1 MTSTNFSIRVSKIKR
16 LIKWAA
22 LLSVI
27 YAASLTYLIIDLTTP
42 AEVAIVEAPVDPDL
56 IENGIHMR
64 TGLLEAEGM
73 MSVVTNCTS
82 CHSAKI
88 ITQNRMSAERWN
100 ETIKWMQET
109 QGLWDLG
116 GNQEIIVNYLVKNY
130 PPTSK
135 GRRMILE
142 NIEWYEM
149 EL

>member
-82 CHSAKI
+82 CYSAKI

-100 ETIKWMQET
+100 ETIK
-109 QGLWDLG
+109 
-116 GNQEIIVNYLVKNY
+116 
-130 PPTSK
+130 
-135 GRRMILE
+135 
-142 NIEWYEM
+142 
-149 EL
+149 

>member
-27 YAASLTYLIIDLTTP
+27 YAASLTYLIIDLTIP
-42 AEVAIVEAPVDPDL
+42 AEVAIVEAPVEPDL

>member
-42 AEVAIVEAPVDPDL
+42 AEVAIVEAPEDPDL

>member
-27 YAASLTYLIIDLTTP
+27 YIASLTYLIIDLTTP
-42 AEVAIVEAPVDPDL
+42 ADVAVVQAPVDPDL
-56 IENGIHMR
+56 IENGIHVR

-100 ETIKWMQET
+100 ETIKSPRPYKS
-109 QGLWDLG
+109 
-116 GNQEIIVNYLVKNY
+116 VFRY
-130 PPTSK
+130 PAC
-135 GRRMILE
+135 L
-142 NIEWYEM
+142 
-149 EL
+149 